1 MRYNELKVV
10 LLINHKLVIVRLKA
24 FIVVSRNLKF
34 KGSSG
39 RLSDLAGLRVKFI
52 PATLDGLWRL

>member
-10 LLINHKLVIVRLKA
+10 LLINHKLVTVHLKA

-34 KGSSG
+34 KGRSG
-39 RLSDLAGLRVKFI
+39 MLSDSAGLMVKLI
-52 PATLDGLWRL
+52 IATLDGL

>member
-10 LLINHKLVIVRLKA
+10 LLINHKFVIVRLKA

-34 KGSSG
+34 KEEGMEG
-39 RLSDLAGLRVKFI
+39 
-52 PATLDGLWRL
+52 